1 MRHWCAPPVLNGEVE
16 WDYQRREVERMARN
30 VRGVVGISSTIA
42 VTPKV
47 SPDQVEAKIEEAF
60 RREAEVDD
68 RHISVAVSDH
78 TAMLYGHVH
87 SMRKAD
93 AARAAA
99 ASAPGIASV
108 ESHLAV
114 TL

>member
-1 MRHWCAPPVLNGEVE
+1 VA
-16 WDYQRREVERMARN
+16 
-30 VRGVVGISSTIA
+30 
-42 VTPKV
+42 
-47 SPDQVEAKIEEAF
+47 
-60 RREAEVDD
+60 
-68 RHISVAVSDH
+68 AVSDH